1 MRMCGLRR
9 LQRSDTQE
17 ERVGVEMALLAD
29 TAVALKELSPRAPL
43 RRMHEEALRFM
54 VYHVAYHTVQSVWH
68 RACDA
73 AHEKAAA
80 HASLQNGESGCGAC
94 SATQWTQCGCPSE
107 SAKCC
112 VHSRGAA
119 PWNV

>member
-1 MRMCGLRR
+1 MRMRGLRR

-54 VYHVAYHTVQSVWH
+54 VYHRVSH
-68 RACDA
+68 
-73 AHEKAAA
+73 
-80 HASLQNGESGCGAC
+80 
-94 SATQWTQCGCPSE
+94 
-107 SAKCC
+107 SAKCMASC
-112 VHSRGAA
+112 L
-119 PWNV
+119 

>member
-1 MRMCGLRR
+1 MWACSECKPLSVCVVERVSMRMCGLRR

-94 SATQWTQCGCPSE
+94 SATQ
-107 SAKCC
+107 
-112 VHSRGAA
+112 
-119 PWNV
+119 

>member
-43 RRMHEEALRFM
+43 RRMHEEALQFM
-54 VYHVAYHTVQSVWH
+54 VYHDAYHTVQSVWH

-94 SATQWTQCGCPSE
+94 SATQ
-107 SAKCC
+107 
-112 VHSRGAA
+112 
-119 PWNV
+119 